1 MKNIVIDFKEIKEIE
16 NFYTIIQNEL
26 NLPDSFGNN
35 LDALYDVLTSE
46 WEMPL
51 QIKFEHLTPLQLIQ
65 FEALINT
72 LKEIELELDGFY
84 FDYYITLK

>member
-1 MKNIVIDFKEIKEIE
+1 MKTIVIDFNEIKEIE
-16 NFYTIIQNEL
+16 DFYTIIKREL
-26 NLPDSFGNN
+26 NLPEYFGNN

-51 QIKFEHLTPLQLIQ
+51 QIKFEHLSPLQLIQ

-72 LKEIELELDGFY
+72 LKEIELEIDEFS